1 MVAAV
6 AMFAAASCTQ
16 ELENKVPE
24 AVEETVVFTASV
36 DGAETKAVLGVNG
49 EGKKVSNW
57 VSGDAITIL
66 NGTAGFDFTTE
77 DEGLIAAF
85 SYTGSDFEG
94 DKFIAVY
101 PAGTYTADVDA
112 KTVNAYIPTY
122 QGAKKDTYNEKAALA
137 VAYTEDN
144 TLTFNNAHA
153 LLKFTING
161 SNIKAVEFYGNNDEA
176 ITGNMLVSL
185 NEDDSIKSVVGQDT
199 VFEEGKEN
207 EWTSK
212 GTWVK
217 IYSEDEANDWVF
229 EDGAT
234 YYAAIAPAN
243 FTQGFSV
250 NFILD
255 DDTKV
260 EKVKTTA
267 NPKDLVAGT
276 ILNLGTF
283 EYTAPEFEPKNWGI
297 VGSMSGWGPDIA
309 SMTFADGWY
318 VAEGLTIRDSDTFK
332 LRVNGSWDEQ
342 LTYTTSPMET
352 GVEYDAVDGDGQDNM
367 KVAVSGIYSVYL
379 SADETKIKVVKTAD
393 LPTESTPDQPS
404 DWAVAGKFNGW
415 TDLAMV
421 TTSTPDLFVAKN
433 VELSDY
439 DEFKIKAKKVSEE
452 NDGWST
458 SYGVSNVNYINEN
471 VFFSV
476 ASGSNVN
483 ISNVS
488 AGNYDIYFDLVGG
501 KVYLMTAD
509 TDHTSAT
516 EQTTNGT
523 APVIVNAKTIY
534 LNTGGSSLW
543 NQSEAWFE
551 AWIWGDGDQWVTF
564 KETDEADIYS
574 VEVPSGTTGLKILR
588 RGPEHAAGSWDSK
601 WNNTSDI
608 TLNGNNCITITGWG
622 ETNWTL
628 STK

>member
-16 ELENKVPE
+16 ELENNVPE

-36 DGAETKAVLGVNG
+36 DGAETKAVLGENA
-49 EGKKVSNW
+49 EGKKVSTW

-77 DEGLIAAF
+77 DEGLTAAF

-122 QGAKKDTYNEKAALA
+122 QGAIKDTYNEKAALA

-161 SNIKAVEFYGNNDEA
+161 SNIKAVEFYGNNNEA

-185 NEDDSIKSVVGQDT
+185 NDDDSIKSVEGQDT

-207 EWTSK
+207 EWTGK

-217 IYSEDEANDWVF
+217 IYSEDEAHGWVF

-283 EYTAPEFEPKNWGI
+283 EYTAPEVEHSGWSLPGGHNGWNTTQTYLFEEGDYYVVKNVSGLDNGFKFHHAEFGWKG
-297 VGSMSGWGPDIA
+297 VGSTDP
-309 SMTFADGWY
+309 
-318 VAEGLTIRDSDTFK
+318 
-332 LRVNGSWDEQ
+332 
-342 LTYTTSPMET
+342 
-352 GVEYDAVDGDGQDNM
+352 
-367 KVAVSGIYSVYL
+367 VAVGQWHKL
-379 SADETKIKVVKTAD
+379 NG
-393 LPTESTPDQPS
+393 ES
-404 DWAVAGKFNGW
+404 
-415 TDLAMV
+415 
-421 TTSTPDLFVAKN
+421 
-433 VELSDY
+433 
-439 DEFKIKAKKVSEE
+439 
-452 NDGWST
+452 
-458 SYGVSNVNYINEN
+458 
-471 VFFSV
+471 
-476 ASGSNVN
+476 N
-483 ISNVS
+483 ISLADS
-488 AGNYDIYFDLVGG
+488 EAYDIYMTKDGTQFQAVLAGSAVPSAPAAVADFWGIIGVGG
-501 KVYLMTAD
+501 DWANEKDSLLRLQM
-509 TDHTSAT
+509 
-516 EQTTNGT
+516 
-523 APVIVNAKTIY
+523 
-534 LNTGGSSLW
+534 SS
-543 NQSEAWFE
+543 S
-551 AWIWGDGDQWVTF
+551 
-564 KETDEADIYS
+564 S
-574 VEVPSGTTGLKILR
+574 VRMESGMSR
-588 RGPEHAAGSWDSK
+588 R
-601 WNNTSDI
+601 
-608 TLNGNNCITITGWG
+608 
-622 ETNWTL
+622 
-628 STK
+628 